1 MASTID
7 RPRLTYS
14 RDELLSSHDYAAPH
28 VVAGRTLHGGLLADG
43 TYMPPRALGRV
54 TALDAWEQALRRRG
68 GQPFPA
74 SAELLGGVR
83 MPNTAQRLVL
93 HRNGITDEFWN
104 MLTVVGKIEAR
115 GAFIGLFP
123 VPDLDEHIVDDT
135 STMAIGHLAGGLFEA
150 HGIDEGGI
158 PAEGIGG
165 HDEMWFVARDLAY
178 GPDAFPDVEPQP
190 GLAREDGGRYLPEVA
205 QEIEDL
211 FSFIANVLIIEFR
224 AEIGFAESQ
233 EILRTPGLFGER
245 AEDALL
251 AAEIVGRIRTDEE
264 IHVRSLNLYLGEL
277 QSVTV
282 RTLDGGTIAGAE
294 LVDRFWDGMVRWA
307 TVDKPRLD
315 AERTRE
321 RLLERIGREPDAERI
336 LAEFDAAGRSVS
348 GTD

>member
-1 MASTID
+1 MTSTID
-7 RPRLTYS
+7 QPRLTYS
-14 RDELLSSHDYAAPH
+14 RDELLSSHEYAAPH
-28 VVAGRTLHGGLLADG
+28 VVAGRTLHGGFLDDG
-43 TYMPPRALGRV
+43 TYMPPRALCRV
-54 TALDAWEQALRRRG
+54 PALDAWERALRERG

-74 SAELLGGVR
+74 SSDLLGGVR
-83 MPNTAQRLVL
+83 LPNTAQRLVL

-104 MLTVVGKIEAR
+104 MLTVVGKIEAK

-123 VPDLDEHIVDDT
+123 IPDLAEYIVEDT
-135 STMAIGHLAGGLFEA
+135 RTMAIGHLAGGLFEA

-165 HDEMWFVARDLAY
+165 HDEMWFAARDLAF
-178 GPDAFPDVEPQP
+178 GPDAHPDVEPQP

-205 QEIEDL
+205 QEVEDL

-224 AEIGFAESQ
+224 AEIGFAETQ
-233 EILRTPGLFGER
+233 EILHTPGLFGER
-245 AEDALL
+245 SDDAVV

-282 RTLDGGTIAGAE
+282 RTLDGGTIPGAA

-307 TVDKPRLD
+307 TVDKPRHD

-321 RLLERIGREPDAERI
+321 RLVERILREPDGERI
-336 LAEFDAAGRSVS
+336 LAEFDAAA
-348 GTD
+348 D